1 MPSIDDIKR
10 LLESN
15 RTNLGMVDEAE
26 MFEWIHPKDI
36 HGLDEAELHR
46 NNLDTPLSERCDDD
60 FLSDDDCIQDYL
72 EYAVDNRISLKKPIP
87 TVWLLEAL
95 LFLSKNYGSS
105 FPVTQFPREKMSEDE
120 LGQGLTVF
128 KNAVLASE
136 NPKIRGKI
144 VERMFVFF
152 CFNFISPEIDTL
164 PVLKEFVSRSDVKSV
179 LFDMEEFL

>member
-1 MPSIDDIKR
+1 MPNIDEIKR

-36 HGLDEAELHR
+36 HGLDETELLG

-60 FLSDDDCIQDYL
+60 FLSDDDSIQDYL
-72 EYAVDNRISLKKPIP
+72 EYAVDHRVSLKKPIP

-95 LFLSKNYGSS
+95 LYLSKNYGSS
-105 FPVTQFPREKMSEDE
+105 FSVTSFPREKMSEEE
-120 LGQGLTVF
+120 LGQSLTIF

-136 NPKIRGKI
+136 NPKIKEKI
-144 VERMFVFF
+144 AERMIAFF
-152 CFNFISPEIDTL
+152 CFNRISPEIETL
-164 PVLKEFVSRSDVKSV
+164 PVLKEFVSRPDAKCV